1 MNRKELENKAKE
13 ILELAEQL
21 EEQQSYLFITTCNR
35 YLVQLRIHDELEDKI
50 NAEGTLVTKEYVKGR
65 ENIYTHPAIT
75 EFNRTSTSANQTV
88 QTLIK
93 IIKDLKKQ
101 KNTEQQDKLLEILG
115 EE

>member
-1 MNRKELENKAKE
+1 M
-13 ILELAEQL
+13 
-21 EEQQSYLFITTCNR
+21 FITTFNR
-35 YLVQLRIHDELEDKI
+35 YLVQLRILDELEDKI

-101 KNTEQQDKLLEILG
+101 ENTEQQDKLLEILG

>member
-1 MNRKELENKAKE
+1 MNRKELENKEKE
-13 ILELAEQL
+13 ILELAEEL
-21 EEQQSYLFITTCNR
+21 SEEQSYLFITTFNR
-35 YLVQLRIHDELEDKI
+35 YLVQLRILDDLEDKI

-101 KNTEQQDKLLEILG
+101 ENTEQQDKLLEILG

>member
-21 EEQQSYLFITTCNR
+21 EEQQSYLFITTFNR
-35 YLVQLRIHDELEDKI
+35 YLVQLRILDELEDKI

-101 KNTEQQDKLLEILG
+101 ENTEQQDKLLEILG

>member
-13 ILELAEQL
+13 ILELAKQL
-21 EEQQSYLFITTCNR
+21 EEQQSYLFITTFNR
-35 YLVQLRIHDELEDKI
+35 YLVQLRILDELEDKI

-101 KNTEQQDKLLEILG
+101 ENTEQQDKLLEILG

>member
-13 ILELAEQL
+13 ILELAEEL
-21 EEQQSYLFITTCNR
+21 SEEQSYLFITTFNR
-35 YLVQLRIHDELEDKI
+35 YLVQLRILDELEDKI
-50 NAEGTLVTKEYVKGR
+50 SAEGTLVTKEYVKGR

-101 KNTEQQDKLLEILG
+101 ENTEQQDKLLEILG

>member
-1 MNRKELENKAKE
+1 MNRKQLESKAKE

-21 EEQQSYLFITTCNR
+21 EEQQSYLFITTFNR
-35 YLVQLRIHDELEDKI
+35 YLVQLRILDDLEDKI

-101 KNTEQQDKLLEILG
+101 ENTEQQDKLLEILG

>member
-13 ILELAEQL
+13 ILELAEEL
-21 EEQQSYLFITTCNR
+21 SEEQSYLFITTFNR
-35 YLVQLRIHDELEDKI
+35 YLVQLRILDELEDKI

-101 KNTEQQDKLLEILG
+101 ENTEQQDKLLEILG

>member
-1 MNRKELENKAKE
+1 MNRKELESKAKE

-21 EEQQSYLFITTCNR
+21 EEQQSYLFITTFNR
-35 YLVQLRIHDELEDKI
+35 YLVQLRILDDLEDKI

-101 KNTEQQDKLLEILG
+101 ENTEQQDKLLEILG

>member
-13 ILELAEQL
+13 ILELAEEL
-21 EEQQSYLFITTCNR
+21 SEEQSYLFITTFNR
-35 YLVQLRIHDELEDKI
+35 YLVQLRILNELEDKI

-101 KNTEQQDKLLEILG
+101 ENTEQQDKLLEILG